1 MEFLRN
7 ISTQLP
13 HLWVY
18 NPYLKRVDLWVD
30 LRAQQLLGFLAPR
43 ALVLKPNKQIIEPEN
58 ASGKKHIDSN

>member
-1 MEFLRN
+1 M
-7 ISTQLP
+7 
-13 HLWVY
+13 VY

-58 ASGKKHIDSN
+58 ASGKKKHIDSN